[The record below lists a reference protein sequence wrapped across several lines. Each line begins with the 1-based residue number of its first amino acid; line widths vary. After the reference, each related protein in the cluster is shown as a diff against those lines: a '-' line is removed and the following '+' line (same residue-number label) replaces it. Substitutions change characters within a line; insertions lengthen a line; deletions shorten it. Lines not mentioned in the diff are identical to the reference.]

1 MLFRKKSR
9 DMDEWAP
16 MPPLVVASASL
27 ILLAAVVAMTVRD
40 INRQRHHMSYILSE
54 KGAAIIRA
62 VEAGARTGLMGMRWG
77 GNQVQTLLEEAA
89 GHPDILYIGI
99 VDKDGKIL
107 AHSNSSKIGQTV
119 PNRFSRDA
127 LKTTTSGLWRIV
139 GVEKKVK
146 AFEVYRA
153 FCPLPGQ
160 GKMRGRGMTM
170 HVDPNT
176 GQTRMDWCFSSKGD
190 SSDQIIFV
198 GLNMAPFENE
208 RSVDMRNTLLMA
220 GLICLMGLGGFLAL
234 YWAQSYQV
242 ARRMLQDTSAF
253 AKEVVTSLPVGLIA
267 MDAAGRVAF
276 FNHSAEIIT
285 GLSRMKTLGRDAK
298 KIFSEHMEG
307 LVYLLEPGISVT
319 EQEIECEIK
328 GKGVFPLSVS
338 SSDILGEQGHYV
350 SRIVILRDLREVRD
364 LQEQVRRQEKLSAI
378 GELAA
383 GVAHE
388 IRNPL
393 SSIKG
398 LATYFSQK
406 FDKGSDDEEIA
417 QGMAREV
424 DRLNRV
430 VSQLLDFA
438 RPSDLNLRPMDINE
452 LIPHSLKLVKQ
463 DALTKNI
470 NIISQPGG
478 KPAFAMA
485 DADRLTQCLLNLYL
499 NAMAAM
505 NKGGVLTVRTAVE
518 DSGDVRVEVEDT
530 GKGIPSQDL
539 NRIFDPYYTTKASG
553 TGLGLA
559 IVHKI
564 LEGHHARIKVESR
577 PGQGTLVSM
586 FIPGAKKAQ
595 DPKAQSGRE

>member
-1 MLFRKKSR
+1 MAFRKKTR
-9 DMDEWAP
+9 DMDQWAP

-27 ILLAAVVAMTVRD
+27 ILLAAVLAMTVRD
-40 INRQRHHMSYILSE
+40 INRQRHHMSYILNE

-62 VEAGARTGLMGMRWG
+62 VEAGARTGMMGMRWG
-77 GNQVQTLLEEAA
+77 GNQVQLLLEEAA
-89 GHPDILYIGI
+89 GHPDTLYIGV
-99 VDKDGKIL
+99 VDKGGKIL
-107 AHSNSSKIGQTV
+107 AHSNKDQIGQNV
-119 PNRFSRDA
+119 SNRFPRDTMDSKQA
-127 LKTTTSGLWRIV
+127 EHWRIV
-139 GVEKKVK
+139 GMDKKTK

-153 FCPLPGQ
+153 FCPLTGH
-160 GKMRGRGMTM
+160 GKMRGRGMALY
-170 HVDPNT
+170 VDPDS
-176 GQTRMDWCFSSKGD
+176 GKTRMDWCFSSKGD
-190 SSDQIIFV
+190 SSDQVIYV
-198 GLNMAPFENE
+198 GLNMAPFETE
-208 RSVDMRNTLLMA
+208 RSIDMRNTLLMA

-267 MDAAGRVAF
+267 MDALGRIAF

-285 GLSRMKTLGRDAK
+285 GLTRAKALGKEAK
-298 KIFSEHMEG
+298 RVFGEHMEG
-307 LVYLLEPGISVT
+307 LAYLLEPGISIT

-328 GKGVFPLSVS
+328 GKGAIPLSVS

-406 FDKGSDDEEIA
+406 FDKGSEDEEIA
-417 QGMAREV
+417 RGMAREV

-438 RPSDLNLRPMDINE
+438 RPSDLNLAPMDINE
-452 LIPHSLKLVKQ
+452 LIPHSLNLVKQ
-463 DALTKNI
+463 DALAKDVK
-470 NIISQPGG
+470 IICQLDG
-478 KPAFAMA
+478 KPALAMA
-485 DADRLTQCLLNLYL
+485 DADRLSQCLLNLYL
-499 NAMAAM
+499 NSLAAM
-505 NKGGVLTVRTAVE
+505 DKGGVLTVRTAVE
-518 DSGDVRVEVEDT
+518 DSGGVRVEVEDT
-530 GKGIPSQDL
+530 GKGIPAQDI

-577 PGQGTLVSM
+577 PGQGTLVSLI
-586 FIPGAKKAQ
+586 IPGR
-595 DPKAQSGRE
+595 QSEESQA